1 LETNPSANRRRL
13 QARDAA
19 RPPLPSTTVKENYVV
34 AGGIRTRYFEA
45 GRGPAVILL
54 HGSSLAIDAWSTWHN
69 TIPALAHE
77 FRVLAPDLVGFGL
90 SDAPADGKHV
100 PRLERRHHVSAFIE
114 SLGITRCALVG
125 HSEGGFIAAM
135 LAVENPG
142 LVDKVVVVSSGATS
156 PRLGGNEDHA
166 WQAAAAAAYNVLE
179 GCDTEEDFLRTN
191 ARLSTKNPPEFVELL
206 KKNYRLACESGQLE
220 RFKQAARIK
229 DDTGYTQVQEDH
241 LLPHLPTM
249 QAKLFIAWSG
259 CDETVPVARG
269 IKLLER
275 APQADMHIFANAAHM
290 VMIDRPRE
298 FNGVIRDWLAS

>member
-1 LETNPSANRRRL
+1 MKTNPSAN
-13 QARDAA
+13 ARDAA
-19 RPPLPSTTVKENYVV
+19 RSPLPSATVKENYVV
-34 AGGIRTRYFEA
+34 AGGIRTRYFDA
-45 GRGPAVILL
+45 GNGPAVILL

-69 TIPALAHE
+69 TIPALACA

-90 SDAPADGKHV
+90 SDVPADGKHV

-114 SLGITRCALVG
+114 ALGINRCALVG

-142 LVDKVVVVSSGATS
+142 LVDKVVVVSSGATA
-156 PRLGGNEDHA
+156 PRLGANEDHA
-166 WQAAAAAAYNVLE
+166 WKSAAAAAYNVLE
-179 GCDTEEDFLRTN
+179 GCNTEEDFLRTN

-206 KKNYRLACESGQLE
+206 RKNYRLACETGQLE
-220 RFKQAARIK
+220 RFRQAARIK
-229 DDTGYTQVQEDH
+229 DDTEYIQIQEDH

-249 QAKLFIAWSG
+249 QAKLFLAWSR

-275 APQADMHIFANAAHM
+275 APQADMHIFADAAHM
-290 VMIDRPRE
+290 VMIDRPQE
-298 FNGVIRDWLAS
+298 FNCIVSMWLRS